1 MRFLR
6 TVFCNFWVILPIG
19 LIYAISCGVATFIEN
34 DYGTMMAN
42 AIVYR
47 SFWFNLL
54 HLYLALALVFSFIF
68 SSAWRERKYAV
79 VILHF
84 AFVLIIIGAAITR
97 FFAFEGRMHIRED
110 GESFSITA
118 SEPSINIMAMKENG
132 DREFYFLNKAL
143 LSAFGKRDETIQF
156 FDKPLKLSE
165 FEVKKLSSH
174 KDDDT
179 LEVAF
184 KACYDSVCK
193 DYRLVGSVG
202 DSLQFERQDF
212 NDVRIFMSY
221 GSREIPL
228 PFGLRLKKFD
238 LERYPGSMSPSSY
251 ASEVEIL
258 DPNREVIKPYRIF
271 MNNVLDFEGY
281 RFYQSSYDQD
291 EKGTILSVNRD
302 PGKNITYLGYG
313 LLILGAIL
321 ILFVKNGRFQ
331 TLARFLQNQKMAC
344 FALMFLAAL
353 SSHSLRAEEAA
364 LQNAELSSEQKADF
378 LQTFA
383 KNSKNHTKEFSKLQ
397 LQNFSGRIEPVDT
410 IANQVIHKITHK
422 TTLFGMNENQLFLGM
437 MLYPQIF
444 KDLKM
449 IYVGRNEGIK
459 EIIGL
464 KKNDN
469 FASFSDFYSQSIG
482 YKLNN
487 YVQEAN
493 RKDPAKRDNFD
504 KDVLKIDE
512 RVNLAYSIFSGA
524 FLRVF
529 PVQDGDGA
537 WLDPLGVAK
546 MGDATM
552 AHEVSKLLGDVF
564 KAFDAGIFRDQ
575 WDDISP
581 SLQAIADYQKEHSP
595 KLYLSSAKVHAEM
608 FLNSSNIFNKLVAPY
623 LILGLLFLGSVIVS
637 MLKNQTP
644 NKKVRVF
651 LYILAC
657 ICVLIHTIALLLRWY
672 VSEHSPWSNAYESM
686 LYIAF
691 AAGVAGVVF
700 FRRYFL
706 AIAAALFLAGISLF
720 VANLGF
726 MDPQITPL
734 VPVLKSYWLNI
745 HVSVITASYGFL
757 GLCFILG
764 VMSLVLFVFRSP
776 SRPNID
782 GSIHSLYALNEMAM
796 ILGLMFLSVG
806 NFLGGVWANE
816 SWGRYWSWDAKET
829 WALISIVIYSIVL
842 HLRFMGFKNMPY
854 VFSVA
859 SVLAFYVILMT
870 YFGVNY
876 YLSGMHSYAAGDPV
890 PVPTFVYY
898 FIGLNVLLIIL
909 SARKYRLKAS
919 YA

>member
-1 MRFLR
+1 MRFVR
-6 TVFCNFWVILPIG
+6 TFFCNFWIIIPIG
-19 LIYAISCGVATFIEN
+19 FVYALSCGVATFIEN

-54 HLYLALALVFSFIF
+54 HLYLALALFFSFIF
-68 SSAWRERKYAV
+68 SSAWREKKYAV

-84 AFVLIIIGAAITR
+84 AFIVIIIGAAVTR
-97 FFAFEGRMHIRED
+97 FFAFEGRMHIRENS
-110 GESFSITA
+110 ESFSITA

-132 DREFYFLNKAL
+132 DKEFYFLEKTL
-143 LSAFGKRDETIQF
+143 LSVLGRKDETIHF
-156 FDKPLKLSE
+156 FGKPLKLSE
-165 FEVKKLSSH
+165 FKVKKLSNH
-174 KDDDT
+174 KNDDT

-184 KACYDSVCK
+184 SACYDSICK
-193 DYRLVGSVG
+193 DYKLLGSSG
-202 DSLQFERQDF
+202 DNLQFERQDF
-212 NDVRIFMSY
+212 NGIRIFMSY
-221 GSREIPL
+221 GSRDIPL
-228 PFGLRLKKFD
+228 PFGLRLKKFNI
-238 LERYPGSMSPSSY
+238 ERYPGSMSPSSY

-258 DPNREVIKPYRIF
+258 NANGQIIKPYRIF

-291 EKGTILSVNRD
+291 ERGTILSVNRD

-321 ILFVKNGRFQ
+321 ILFAKNGRFQ
-331 TLARFLQNQKMAC
+331 ILAKFLQNQKMIC
-344 FALMFLAAL
+344 VALMFLL
-353 SSHSLRAEEAA
+353 GFSSQNLRAENIT
-364 LQNAELSSEQKADF
+364 QDTELSSEQKADF

-383 KNSKNHTKEFSKLQ
+383 KNSKHHTKEFSKLQ
-397 LQNFSGRIEPVDT
+397 LQNFSGRIEPIDT

-422 TTLFGMNENQLFLGM
+422 TTLFGMDENQLFLGM

-449 IYVGRNEGIK
+449 IFVGRNEGIK

-469 FASFSDFYSQSIG
+469 FASFSDFYSQNIG

-493 RKDPAKRDNFD
+493 RKDPAKRDSFD
-504 KDVLKIDE
+504 KDILKIDE
-512 RVNLAYSIFSGA
+512 RVNLAYSIFSGV
-524 FLRVF
+524 FLRIF
-529 PVQDGDGA
+529 PMQDGDA

-546 MGDATM
+546 MGDATI

-564 KAFDAGIFRDQ
+564 KAFDAGIFRNN
-575 WDDISP
+575 WSEVSS
-581 SLQAIADYQKEHSP
+581 SLEAIAEYQKEHSP
-595 KLYLSSAKVHAEM
+595 MLYLSATKVRAEM
-608 FLNSSNIFNKLVAPY
+608 FLNSSNIFSKLIAPY
-623 LILGLLFLGSVIVS
+623 LIIGLLFLISVIIG
-637 MLKNQTP
+637 MFKNKTP
-644 NKKVRVF
+644 NRGIKIF
-651 LYILAC
+651 LYSLA
-657 ICVLIHTIALLLRWY
+657 IGCVLVHTIALILRWY
-672 VSEHSPWSNAYESM
+672 VSDHSPWSNAYESM
-686 LYIAF
+686 LYIAW
-691 AAGVAGVVF
+691 AASIAGVVF
-700 FRRYFL
+700 FRHYFL
-706 AIAAALFLAGISLF
+706 AISAALFLAGISLF
-720 VANLGF
+720 VADLGF

-745 HVSVITASYGFL
+745 HVSIITASYGFL

-764 VMSLVLFVFRSP
+764 VMSLFLFIFRAP

-782 GSIHSLYALNEMAM
+782 NSIQSLYALNEMAM

-854 VFSVA
+854 AFSVA

-890 PVPTFVYY
+890 PVPIFVYY
-898 FIGLNVLLIIL
+898 FVGLNILLIIF
-909 SARKYRLKAS
+909 SARKYSLKAS
-919 YA
+919 CA

>member
-1 MRFLR
+1 
-6 TVFCNFWVILPIG
+6 
-19 LIYAISCGVATFIEN
+19 
-34 DYGTMMAN
+34 
-42 AIVYR
+42 
-47 SFWFNLL
+47 
-54 HLYLALALVFSFIF
+54 
-68 SSAWRERKYAV
+68 
-79 VILHF
+79 
-84 AFVLIIIGAAITR
+84 
-97 FFAFEGRMHIRED
+97 
-110 GESFSITA
+110 
-118 SEPSINIMAMKENG
+118 
-132 DREFYFLNKAL
+132 
-143 LSAFGKRDETIQF
+143 
-156 FDKPLKLSE
+156 
-165 FEVKKLSSH
+165 
-174 KDDDT
+174 
-179 LEVAF
+179 
-184 KACYDSVCK
+184 
-193 DYRLVGSVG
+193 
-202 DSLQFERQDF
+202 
-212 NDVRIFMSY
+212 
-221 GSREIPL
+221 
-228 PFGLRLKKFD
+228 
-238 LERYPGSMSPSSY
+238 
-251 ASEVEIL
+251 
-258 DPNREVIKPYRIF
+258 
-271 MNNVLDFEGY
+271 
-281 RFYQSSYDQD
+281 
-291 EKGTILSVNRD
+291 
-302 PGKNITYLGYG
+302 
-313 LLILGAIL
+313 
-321 ILFVKNGRFQ
+321 
-331 TLARFLQNQKMAC
+331 
-344 FALMFLAAL
+344 
-353 SSHSLRAEEAA
+353 
-364 LQNAELSSEQKADF
+364 
-378 LQTFA
+378 
-383 KNSKNHTKEFSKLQ
+383 
-397 LQNFSGRIEPVDT
+397 
-410 IANQVIHKITHK
+410 
-422 TTLFGMNENQLFLGM
+422 
-437 MLYPQIF
+437 
-444 KDLKM
+444 
-449 IYVGRNEGIK
+449 
-459 EIIGL
+459 
-464 KKNDN
+464 
-469 FASFSDFYSQSIG
+469 
-482 YKLNN
+482 
-487 YVQEAN
+487 
-493 RKDPAKRDNFD
+493 
-504 KDVLKIDE
+504 
-512 RVNLAYSIFSGA
+512 
-524 FLRVF
+524 
-529 PVQDGDGA
+529 
-537 WLDPLGVAK
+537 

-575 WDDISP
+575 WDDVSP

-595 KLYLSSAKVHAEM
+595 KLYLSSAKVRAEM
-608 FLNSSNIFNKLVAPY
+608 FLNSSNIFNKLVVPY
-623 LILGLLFLGSVIVS
+623 LILGLLFLGGVIVS

-898 FIGLNVLLIIL
+898 FVGLNVLLIIL